1 MKRWFHIIFFLLIA
15 ANASAQQPSRGFP
28 KAQYLGTVNFKQ
40 LIGGVIV
47 LEAYFDT
54 VSTPLNFIL
63 DTGSGGISLDSSTC
77 DEFQIIPTPTDTFVA
92 GIGGNKKVSFVFN
105 RQLKINNLRVE
116 HLNFHINDYST
127 LTGIYGVK
135 IDGIIGYSILNRY
148 ILKVDYDKSKIDFYS
163 PGEID
168 YPKKGYLLK
177 PRFTKLPITQ
187 ISVQDHKQID
197 FPFYFDTGA
206 GLALL
211 LSTKFSTDSGVI
223 TNKKKYVLTNVDG
236 LLGKSTMRLTV
247 MKRVKIGK
255 YEFKIVPTYVYDDDF
270 NMIGYPFVG
279 GLVGSEIFKRFNLI
293 INYPK
298 KEIHLIPNKSI
309 HEVFDYSYS
318 GLNLYYFEGKILVDA
333 IVPGS
338 PAEKAGLKLDDQV
351 LSVDNDVT
359 QNMDNYRML
368 LQKPNTEIKIYIK
381 RGNDLYPIYLKI
393 ISILKMR

>member
-28 KAQYLGTVNFKQ
+28 KSQYLGTVNFKQ

-168 YPKKGYLLK
+168 YPKKGFVLT
-177 PRFTKLPITQ
+177 PDFTRLPIQRIT
-187 ISVQDHKQID
+187 IQDNRKID
-197 FPFYFDTGA
+197 YPFYFDTGA

-211 LSTKFSTDSGVI
+211 LSSKFDSDSSVISTKRKPVATSVE
-223 TNKKKYVLTNVDG
+223 G
-236 LLGKSTMRLTV
+236 LLGKTTMRLTISKK
-247 MKRVKIGK
+247 MKMGP
-255 YEFKIVPTYVYDDDF
+255 YTFKNVPTYLYNDELD
-270 NMIGYPFVG
+270 ILGYPRIG
-279 GLVGSEIFKRFNLI
+279 GLLGSEIFRRFNMI

-298 KEIHLIPNKSI
+298 REIHILPNKNFD
-309 HEVFDYSYS
+309 EEFDYSYT
-318 GLNLYYFEGKILVDA
+318 GMNLYFIDGKILIDDV
-333 IVPGS
+333 IPGS
-338 PAEKAGLKLDDQV
+338 PAAKAGLQV
-351 LSVDNDVT
+351 RDEIISVGTDISLS
-359 QNMDNYRML
+359 MESYRSTL
-368 LQKPNTEIKIYIK
+368 RAPHSLIKIYV
-381 RGNDLYPIYLKI
+381 RRNEELFELYLKI
-393 ISILKMR
+393 GSIM